1 MAAAETKLT
10 ITRGVYRGNRADFA
24 GASERDTFTVDFNP
38 PEYSQNA
45 SNAYAEAPIPG
56 LQAPLIQYGR
66 GEAQTLSLEL
76 LLDTH
81 TYGGDADI
89 RETQL
94 RKLDGFLAVDGELHA
109 PPPCRIVWGSLVF
122 VGVLVELQRRFVLFL
137 DNGRPVRVR
146 AQLSFKE
153 YVPVEI
159 QVRGTPRAS
168 PDKRKSWRFR
178 DGDRLDRVGFDAF
191 GDPAYW
197 RAIALANGIEDPLRI
212 EAGRLLEI
220 PALPPGAPRP

>member
-1 MAAAETKLT
+1 MASSETKLT
-10 ITRGVYRGNRADFA
+10 ITRGTYRGNQADFG
-24 GASERDTFTVDFNP
+24 GASERDTLTVDFNP
-38 PEYSQNA
+38 TEYAQNA
-45 SNAYAEAPIPG
+45 STSYAEAAIPG
-56 LQAPLIQYGR
+56 LQAPLIQFGR

-89 RETQL
+89 RETAL

-109 PPPCRIVWGSLVF
+109 PPPCRVVWGSLVF
-122 VGVLVELQRRFVLFL
+122 VGVLTELQRRFVLFL
-137 DNGRPVRVR
+137 DNGRPVRARV
-146 AQLSFKE
+146 QLSFKE

-159 QVRGTPRAS
+159 QVRSVPRAS
-168 PDKRKSWRFR
+168 PDKRKAWRFR
-178 DGDRLDRVGFDAF
+178 EGDRLDRVAFDAF
-191 GDPAYW
+191 GDPALW

-212 EAGRLLEI
+212 EPGRLLRI

>member
-1 MAAAETKLT
+1 MASTETKLT
-10 ITRGVYRGNRADFA
+10 VTRGTYRGNRAEFG
-24 GASERDTFTVDFNP
+24 GASDRDTFTVDFNP
-38 PEYSQNA
+38 TEYNQNA
-45 SNAYAEAPIPG
+45 SNAYAEAAIPG

-81 TYGGDADI
+81 TYGGDVDI

-109 PPPCRIVWGSLVF
+109 PPPCRVVWGSLVF
-122 VGVLVELQRRFVLFL
+122 VGVLTELQRRFVLFL
-137 DNGRPVRVR
+137 DNGRPVRAR

-159 QVRGTPRAS
+159 QVRSTPRAS
-168 PDKRKSWRFR
+168 PDKRKAWRFG
-178 DGDRLDRVGFDAF
+178 DGDRLDRIAFDAF
-191 GDPAYW
+191 GDAAYW

-212 EAGRLLEI
+212 ETGRLLEV
-220 PALPPGAPRP
+220 PALPAGTRRP